1 MLQISVYIL
10 MLHFYTALLYQERSK
25 YLLDDVI
32 AVDSVIASSV
42 TVITMIEPPMMVITK
57 IPLAL
62 FLLVLETI
70 WIEH

>member
-1 MLQISVYIL
+1 

-42 TVITMIEPPMMVITK
+42 TVITMIEPPMMVITT

>member
-1 MLQISVYIL
+1 

>member
-1 MLQISVYIL
+1 
-10 MLHFYTALLYQERSK
+10 MLHFYTALLYRERSK
-25 YLLDDVI
+25 YLLDGVI

-42 TVITMIEPPMMVITK
+42 TVSTMIESPMMVIIK

-62 FLLVLETI
+62 FLLVLEII

>member
-1 MLQISVYIL
+1 

-42 TVITMIEPPMMVITK
+42 AVITMIEPPMMVITK

>member
-1 MLQISVYIL
+1 
-10 MLHFYTALLYQERSK
+10 MLHFYTALLCRERSK

-32 AVDSVIASSV
+32 ALDSVIASSV
-42 TVITMIEPPMMVITK
+42 TVSTMIESPMMVIIK

-62 FLLVLETI
+62 FLLVLEII

>member
-1 MLQISVYIL
+1 
-10 MLHFYTALLYQERSK
+10 MLHFYTALLYRERSK

-42 TVITMIEPPMMVITK
+42 TVSTMIESPMMVIIK

-62 FLLVLETI
+62 FLLVLEII

>member
-1 MLQISVYIL
+1 
-10 MLHFYTALLYQERSK
+10 MLHFYTALLYRERSK

-42 TVITMIEPPMMVITK
+42 TVSTMIESPMMVIIK